1 MQNTIKIGLLAGM
14 LWFLSSTLKAQDWN
28 PYVGQASISPSP
40 LIPAEFDGT
49 GEFIFKAGNS
59 GSSVMRLV
67 KNQEMT
73 MMITLSLGIP
83 VGENPASSVGGSWA
97 SLFTWSYDPQVKT
110 FTGIQNQD
118 IPAESEGNVVIR
130 FKVVANSGA
139 SSPSNGCNVNLQQP
153 PYTNGVNFTHD
164 DDVSAYTYIR
174 AFDYG
179 DAPDRYG
186 EAVHEIDVSREN
198 GKGNYLNYVY
208 LGSMVDP
215 EPSALYSAGA
225 DGDDFHGK
233 DDEDG
238 VLFPELVRGDTV
250 AVPVKVTVHEGGY
263 GVLYGWM
270 DWNADGDFTDPG
282 EKITGPVDYFE
293 SATTTLTLEIPG
305 NAETSR
311 PVYARFRL
319 GENKS
324 NPSGPQAWGEV
335 EDYQLFIKAEKR
347 NPTGQSGSHLPPSD
361 QENSKRN
368 PYISPANTSAGAL
381 VFRETVLRPG
391 GNEPAQPNSVF

>member
-1 MQNTIKIGLLAGM
+1 MSAA
-14 LWFLSSTLKAQDWN
+14 LKAAEWN
-28 PYVGQASISPSP
+28 PYVGQAGISPAP
-40 LIPAEFDGT
+40 LIPKEFDGT
-49 GEFIFKAGNS
+49 GEFTFKVGNS

-83 VGENPASSVGGSWA
+83 ADENPQNSVGGSWA
-97 SLFTWSYDPQVKT
+97 YLFSWSYDPQVKT
-110 FTGIQNQD
+110 FTGIQNRD

-139 SSPSNGCNVNLQQP
+139 SAPSNGCNVNLQQP
-153 PYTNGVNFTHD
+153 PYTNGVNLTHD
-164 DDVSAYTYIR
+164 DDVSAYTYVR

-186 EAVHEIDVSREN
+186 EALHEIDVSREN
-198 GKGNYLNYVY
+198 GKGRYINYVY
-208 LGSMVDP
+208 LGSLVDP
-215 EPSALYSAGA
+215 EPSSFFSADA
-225 DGDDFHGK
+225 DGDDLRSQ

-238 VLFPELVRGDTV
+238 VLFPELFRGDTV
-250 AVPVKVTVHEGGY
+250 AVTVKVTVHEGGY

-282 EKITGPVDYFE
+282 EKIAGPVDFFE
-293 SATTTLTLEIPG
+293 SATITLTLEVPA
-305 NAETSR
+305 NEETSR

-324 NPSGPQAWGEV
+324 NPFGLQAWGEV
-335 EDYQLFIKAEKR
+335 EDYQLFIRAEKL
-347 NPTGQSGSHLPPSD
+347 NPTGQSGSYLPPFD
-361 QENSKRN
+361 QGNSNRN
-368 PYISPANTSAGAL
+368 PYISPAKTTAGDL

-391 GNEPAQPNSVF
+391 GNGPAQPNSVF